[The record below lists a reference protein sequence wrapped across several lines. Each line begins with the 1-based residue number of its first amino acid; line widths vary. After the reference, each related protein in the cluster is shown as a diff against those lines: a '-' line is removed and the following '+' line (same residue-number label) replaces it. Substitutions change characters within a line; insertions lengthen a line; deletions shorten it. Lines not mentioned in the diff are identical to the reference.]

1 MDYILK
7 NLLIILLYGFSIQL
21 MALEVT
27 PKVSENEL
35 ASTSGLSSF
44 VSVADNIKSMDTDHD
59 GIVSVHEMRVFIEST
74 RGEGYKKSLF
84 DAMEASANSR
94 SCGSAFSGSLY

>member
-1 MDYILK
+1 
-7 NLLIILLYGFSIQL
+7 
-21 MALEVT
+21 MAFEIT
-27 PKVSENEL
+27 PKVPANEL
-35 ASTSGLSSF
+35 VDNIGASSF
-44 VSVADNIKSMDTDHD
+44 VSVAENIKIMDTDHD
-59 GIVSVHEMRVFIEST
+59 GIVSVHEMRVFIESK